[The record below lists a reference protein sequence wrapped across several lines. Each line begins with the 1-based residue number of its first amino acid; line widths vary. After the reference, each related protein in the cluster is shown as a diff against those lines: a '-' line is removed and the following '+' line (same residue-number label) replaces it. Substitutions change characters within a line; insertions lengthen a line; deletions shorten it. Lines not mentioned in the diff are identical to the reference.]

1 MITASHLPY
10 NRNGFKFFDKKAG
23 FEKKEITELLSR
35 ASKDSAQGSLDE
47 DPSFPTDMR
56 QSEAS
61 EVTKLEKILKL
72 DNSLVSK
79 VPYIFCCY
87 GSLADGM
94 LRGMSKLTRRTSR
107 CHRQDRLMI
116 TSAHIGP
123 IQKFASGMGM

>member
-1 MITASHLPY
+1 LHDGSIMITASHLPY

-61 EVTKLEKILKL
+61 EVTKLEK
-72 DNSLVSK
+72 